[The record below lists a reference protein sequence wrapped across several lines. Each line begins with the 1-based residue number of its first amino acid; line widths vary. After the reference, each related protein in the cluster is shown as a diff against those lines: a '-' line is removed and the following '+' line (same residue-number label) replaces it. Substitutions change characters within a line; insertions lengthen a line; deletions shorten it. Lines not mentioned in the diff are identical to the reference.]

1 MAVKT
6 HFQIDLGN
14 MKCQIDGVLSYWR
27 LLLRQPLGQP
37 ALVGCCR
44 HRDPARPRA
53 ISRGRGMAG
62 TVARVLEHSCSS
74 FKRPPAACGL
84 ASYPY

>member
-14 MKCQIDGVLSYWR
+14 LKCQIDGVLSYWR

-37 ALVGCCR
+37 ALVGCSR
-44 HRDPARPRA
+44 HRDPVQPRA
-53 ISRGRGMAG
+53 ISLGGGMVG
-62 TVARVLEHSCSS
+62 TVARELEHSCSS
-74 FKRPPAACGL
+74 FTRPSAARGL
-84 ASYPY
+84 ASCPR